1 MMNRILLLVLLITIS
16 QAVAADPAPIL
27 VVREMD
33 PWRMVIGSDS
43 AKFAIYDDGSVIY
56 QAVKPTAE
64 RPFSRREVDD
74 PSKLAE
80 ALLRFDP
87 ATVDAEYELS
97 SATDQI
103 STTIWTPKKTIE
115 IYGNWREPLTVGAG
129 DDPDLKAID
138 ERERKMWETLPK
150 EIRDFLT
157 KVEAERQTVGEQW
170 LPETIEVMLWPYE
183 YAPEESI
190 IWPEGW
196 PDLKSKTT
204 RKRGK
209 DSYSVF
215 LPSKSY
221 SELLQFISTQKEKNA
236 VLINDKKMAISL
248 RFPFPMEARWMRR
261 TN

>member
-1 MMNRILLLVLLITIS
+1 
-16 QAVAADPAPIL
+16 
-27 VVREMD
+27 
-33 PWRMVIGSDS
+33 
-43 AKFAIYDDGSVIY
+43 
-56 QAVKPTAE
+56 
-64 RPFSRREVDD
+64 
-74 PSKLAE
+74 
-80 ALLRFDP
+80 
-87 ATVDAEYELS
+87 
-97 SATDQI
+97 
-103 STTIWTPKKTIE
+103 
-115 IYGNWREPLTVGAG
+115 
-129 DDPDLKAID
+129 
-138 ERERKMWETLPK
+138 MWETLPK